1 MAYGGGG
8 PHGPRRKRWA
18 DDLGSNI
25 PSSWNK
31 NVLEIILEKDDRG
44 AFMVSDIECAKL
56 MNKIGLGISNEK
68 VEAVQICPNGRGVIF
83 ITMKS
88 HIAIE
93 DFMFSDVIEVSP
105 KVNVINMK
113 PAGTWKAIVTLR
125 GLHPNSRDQSGLDY
139 LNKFGKV
146 TTTKVVH
153 CYYSEGP

>member
-8 PHGPRRKRWA
+8 PHGPPRKRWA
-18 DDLGSNI
+18 DVLGSNI

-68 VEAVQICPNGRGVIF
+68 VEAVQICLIGKGLTVM
-83 ITMKS
+83 TLKS